1 MKRAV
6 VKVEQ
11 TQGKRLVA
19 LRRAANR
26 AMLSGGGKAET
37 LMDMF
42 NIDSDQAQKALQQ
55 AGGSL
60 EQAIAALLANR
71 TTEEGQSSS
80 RRSKRARRTVVPHN
94 VSTTSGT
101 SGSFTREQVTP
112 NTLEKAL
119 QEKHF
124 SPADAKKY
132 TKLVQMV
139 ARRKLGSSASNN
151 NVNRLA
157 LEYIGDERKFDRD
170 YRGMKS
176 RYMREGEGTVVEW
189 PREGQVYQADLPTID
204 PEMTDDEDDEVETA
218 NMVGP
223 GTCYRKPR
231 QRCTTNDDCTRPSL
245 SIVARR
251 DGASRI
257 VRMVDEGP
265 CVFYSADRL
274 RFRDRR
280 GLGAIDLQL
289 LRGLKRRVEGG
300 EHDVGSDEEA
310 HETTFRYESMTLRH
324 NRVFSKGGKMVYV
337 GEQPLTKRML
347 MRLEGV

>member
-6 VKVEQ
+6 AKVEATRGQ
-11 TQGKRLVA
+11 RLVA

-26 AMLSGGGKAET
+26 AMLAGGGDLET
-37 LMDMF
+37 LVEMF
-42 NIDSDQAQKALQQ
+42 QIDAAQAQTALRE

-60 EQAIAALLANR
+60 EQAIVALLANR
-71 TTEEGQSSS
+71 TTDDGQS

-94 VSTTSGT
+94 VRSTSGT
-101 SGSFTREQVTP
+101 SGTFTREQVTA

-119 QEKHF
+119 RQKGF

-139 ARRKLGSSASNN
+139 ARHKLGPSGSENE
-151 NVNRLA
+151 VNRLA
-157 LEYIGDERKFDRD
+157 LQYIHDERTFDQD

-176 RYMREGEGTVVEW
+176 RYTREGGATVQW
-189 PREGQVYQADLPTID
+189 PRVGQAYQADLRMD
-204 PEMTDDEDDEVETA
+204 DKAEMRTKRA
-218 NMVGP
+218 VGP
-223 GTCYRKPR
+223 GTCYRKPGH
-231 QRCTTNDDCTRPSL
+231 RCTTNDDCTRPSL

-251 DGASRI
+251 EGASRV
-257 VRMVDEGP
+257 VRTVDEGP

-280 GLGAIDLQL
+280 GLDAVELRH
-289 LRGLKRRVEGG
+289 LRGLKHRVERG
-300 EHDVGSDEEA
+300 EHEDGSDEEA
-310 HETTFRYESMTLRH
+310 HETTFRYETMTLRH

-337 GEQPLTKRML
+337 GEQPLTKRVL
-347 MRLEGV
+347 VRLEGL